1 MDLGMMESGGMAD
14 LVDGEDSHIMMEISM
29 KETGGITILIPKKL
43 SEFKLQVIG
52 KISIAMDIVRFILVW
67 LWGKEQNLSGEFD
80 RSLKVLSNLDLL
92 PKRRSTA
99 RSSKNTEI
107 PEQEIQRSLKV
118 ETKNTQS
125 KSILK
130 PIRIPE
136 EPSQNSITGEQ
147 NPVAPSIIKKQVRE
161 DSKKTIPVHTVN
173 HSISSDISFPE
184 FDVKPLISDIHSKL
198 QNIKTTLDQ
207 ARCLI
212 DNMANPTDQVETG
225 QRQFLQHKDENGNI
239 YIGEWLNG
247 KRDGRGRQTWKNGD
261 VYEGEWKEDKQ
272 DGLGRST
279 FASGCRYIGWISQN
293 CKHGIGEYVWSDGSS
308 YLGEWKNNL
317 MHGVGN
323 YKWACGRAYLG
334 HWDKN
339 EINGFGVYSW
349 EDGRRYEGYH
359 EANKRH
365 GEGLYYMA
373 DGTVS
378 LNKWRRGKIVNK
390 KR

>member
-1 MDLGMMESGGMAD
+1 
-14 LVDGEDSHIMMEISM
+14 
-29 KETGGITILIPKKL
+29 
-43 SEFKLQVIG
+43 
-52 KISIAMDIVRFILVW
+52 MDIVRFIVVW
-67 LWGKEQNLSGEFD
+67 LWGKEHNLSGEFD
-80 RSLKVLSNLDLL
+80 RSLKVLSNLDLT

-99 RSSKNTEI
+99 KSSHNAPK
-107 PEQEIQRSLKV
+107 PEQDIQRSLRV

-136 EPSQNSITGEQ
+136 EPSQNSITCEQ
-147 NPVAPSIIKKQVRE
+147 NPIVPSVIKKQVRE
-161 DSKKTIPVHTVN
+161 DSKKSFPAHTAN
-173 HSISSDISFPE
+173 SSISSDIQFPE
-184 FDVKPLISDIHSKL
+184 FDVKPLISDINSKL
-198 QNIKTTLDQ
+198 HNIKTTLDQ
-207 ARCLI
+207 GRGLI

-225 QRQFLQHKDENGNI
+225 QRQFLQHKDESGNI
-239 YIGEWLNG
+239 YIGEWLSG

-293 CKHGIGEYVWSDGSS
+293 CKHGVGEYVWSDGSC

-334 HWDKN
+334 YWDKN
-339 EINGFGVYSW
+339 EINGFGVYTW

-359 EANKRH
+359 EATKRH